1 MKKTKEKRVFQRHGM
16 LILAILG
23 LCFCGYLL
31 SPAAARAPE
40 PGVAC
45 RVEIDRHVLPANGPQ
60 KAVVKVTLDAPPLP
74 ERIERPA
81 VNLSIVLDRS
91 GSMAGQKLAKAKD
104 AAIEA
109 LRRLGPGDIFSVVV
123 YNHNVRTVV
132 PAQSARNVE
141 WIEGRI
147 RKIRSGGNTA
157 LFAGVSQGAA
167 EVRRNLERGY
177 VNRII
182 LLSDGLANVGPSTPQ
197 DLGRLGAALLK
208 EGISVTTVGVGT
220 DYNED
225 LMTRLSQ
232 NSDGNTY
239 FVESSR
245 DLPRIF
251 AAELGDVLS
260 VVAKKVHLFIEC
272 LDGVRPLNIIGREG
286 RIKGRTV
293 ELSLNQLYGNQEK
306 YALVEVEIPRGRSGE
321 EINIAL
327 ARVSYENA
335 FTKQRETSSGQV
347 RARFSKNEIEVKKSA
362 NVDVQRE
369 YRLNLNAIAQDRA
382 IYFADQGKKAAA
394 VSELKKSAAK
404 LRDLGNLHKDKKLLK
419 EADEVEKQARQIE
432 KEGMTKKSRK
442 TLRTKAYQKRHQ
454 QSKQ

>member
-23 LCFCGYLL
+23 FCYGGYLL
-31 SPAAARAPE
+31 LPAAAGTAE

-60 KAVVKVTLDAPPLP
+60 RAVVKVTLDAPPLP

-104 AAIEA
+104 AAIEV

-132 PAQSARNVE
+132 PAQSARNAE

-167 EVRRNLERGY
+167 EIRRNLERGY

-182 LLSDGLANVGPSTPQ
+182 FLSDGLANVGPSTPQ
-197 DLGRLGAALLK
+197 DLGRLGAALIK

-251 AAELGDVLS
+251 SAELGDVLS
-260 VVAKKVHLFIEC
+260 VVAKEVHLFIEC

-335 FTKQRETSSGQV
+335 FTKGRETSSGQA

-362 NVDVQRE
+362 NVGVQRE

-404 LRDLGNLHKDKKLLK
+404 LRDLGNRHKDKKLLK

>member
-1 MKKTKEKRVFQRHGM
+1 MKEVKEKTGFPLSAI
-16 LILAILG
+16 LISAILG
-23 LCFCGYLL
+23 LCFCGYFL
-31 SPAAARAPE
+31 SSAAAGKAE
-40 PGVAC
+40 TGVAC

-60 KAVVKVTLDAPPLP
+60 RAVVKVTLDAPPLP

-91 GSMAGQKLAKAKD
+91 GSMAGQKLEKAKD

-123 YNHNVRTVV
+123 YNHTVLTVV

-141 WIEGRI
+141 WIVGRI
-147 RKIRSGGNTA
+147 RGIRSGGNTA

-167 EVRRNLERGY
+167 EVRRNLGRGY

-182 LLSDGLANVGPSTPQ
+182 LLSDGLANVGPSTPE
-197 DLGRLGAALLK
+197 DLGRLGVALIK
-208 EGISVTTVGVGT
+208 EGVSVTTVGVGT

-260 VVAKKVHLFIEC
+260 VVAKEVHLFIEC
-272 LDGVRPLNIIGREG
+272 LSGVRPLSIIGREG

-293 ELSLNQLYGNQEK
+293 ELSLNQLYGSQEK

-321 EINIAL
+321 EIDVAL
-327 ARVSYENA
+327 AKVSYENA
-335 FTKQRETSSGQV
+335 FTKQRESSTGQA
-347 RARFSKNEIEVKKSA
+347 RARFSKNIIEVKKSA
-362 NVDVQRE
+362 NMDVQRE
-369 YRLNLNAIAQDRA
+369 YQLNLNAIAQDRA
-382 IYFADQGKKAAA
+382 IYYADQGKKAAA
-394 VSELKKSAAK
+394 VHELKKSAAK
-404 LRDLGNLHKDKKLLK
+404 LRDLGNRHQDKKLLE
-419 EADEVEKQARQIE
+419 EADEVEKQAREIE
-432 KEGMTKKSRK
+432 KEGMTKKYRK